1 MEVRGLTDILGEAFT
16 IYGRRFKQ
24 LIRLTAIV
32 QVPATLIALAPNS
45 SLASTIALTVI
56 NLFAMATVSGA
67 MVFAVGQQY
76 VADKV
81 DVGRC
86 YARVAGR
93 AVSMFALTA
102 ILSVIVVLAIVLMD
116 TKNPVAA
123 SLALIAITAGLV
135 YAAYLALATPVVIV
149 ERFRWGAA
157 LQRGFALARGH
168 EWRLIKNL
176 LAYGLVGFGLTIILL
191 MPFLL
196 VAAGN
201 NLDAITMLQRLV
213 LATGNTVVAVLV
225 PPVPL
230 IATTLL
236 YYDLRVRKESYDIAT
251 LSQELGTISRS
262 EALA

>member
-1 MEVRGLTDILGEAFT
+1 
-16 IYGRRFKQ
+16 
-24 LIRLTAIV
+24 
-32 QVPATLIALAPNS
+32 
-45 SLASTIALTVI
+45 
-56 NLFAMATVSGA
+56 
-67 MVFAVGQQY
+67 
-76 VADKV
+76 
-81 DVGRC
+81 
-86 YARVAGR
+86 
-93 AVSMFALTA
+93 
-102 ILSVIVVLAIVLMD
+102 
-116 TKNPVAA
+116 
-123 SLALIAITAGLV
+123 
-135 YAAYLALATPVVIV
+135 
-149 ERFRWGAA
+149 
-157 LQRGFALARGH
+157 
-168 EWRLIKNL
+168 
-176 LAYGLVGFGLTIILL
+176 LTIILL